1 MISFQVPKWDT
12 NFCHTSAWIMQIHS
26 WNVTGLQWNAQLFLR
41 KMGVSYFCYTY
52 AVKTMIICTCFW
64 LAAKSVQSDT
74 IYEKLIGSKLILE
87 TFRDFWEL
95 QCSAVMQFRK
105 EKLQYDSA
113 VQYCSPML
121 SSSAAMQCCT
131 AMWHCNVAFAGG
143 SPVTHLQTLAWNAMQ
158 SRASEQSSKR
168 ASKQPYSCNAML
180 QCNAAWQ
187 CHNAMLHCRW
197 VTGDPPPNI
206 GLHCNPTQCNA
217 TKRQSSAMQCN
228 EMLQGNA
235 GIYWCNA
242 PLAMFQVHIESFD
255 SSLIGLSRWSHIY
268 IYI

>member
-1 MISFQVPKWDT
+1 
-12 NFCHTSAWIMQIHS
+12 
-26 WNVTGLQWNAQLFLR
+26 
-41 KMGVSYFCYTY
+41 
-52 AVKTMIICTCFW
+52 MIICTSFW

-105 EKLQYDSA
+105 DKLQYDSA

-158 SRASEQSSKR
+158 SRTSEQSSKR

-242 PLAMFQVHIESFD
+242 PLAMLQVHIESFD
-255 SSLIGLSRWSHIY
+255 SSLIGLSRWSHMAILPNQRLLWRAPRG
-268 IYI
+268 